1 MKVLVIGGG
10 GREHAL
16 VWKISQSKNAEKIF
30 CAPGNAGIKQIAETV
45 DINADEIEELKK
57 FVVENKI
64 DFTVVGPD
72 NSLALGIVDEF
83 VKDGLKIFGPTKAA
97 SKLEWSKSFAKDFMK
112 RHGIP
117 TADFQKFSFSEK
129 DNAIRFVENTKY
141 PLVIKADGLAL
152 GKGVA
157 ICENVKSAKE
167 TIRHIFDE
175 KIFGDAGNE
184 IVIEEFLEGNE
195 VSLFAVSDGKNHV
208 VLPSSQDHKKIFDGE
223 KGKNTGGM
231 GSYAQAKKIVDDSVL
246 KKVDERIINPVIENM
261 KKEGNEFK
269 GCLYCGLMIDEH
281 GNPFVIEFNARL
293 GDPETQVVL
302 PLIKSDFLEL
312 LYASANGNLKDY
324 KLEIHEGHCCC
335 VVLASEGYPDK
346 YETEKEISNIEKFPP
361 DCFLFHAGTKI
372 NENGKLVTSGGR
384 VLNAV
389 GKSNFN
395 LKEAVKNAYVF
406 AKQIKFENKYYR
418 RDIGAKGL

>member
-1 MKVLVIGGG
+1 MKILVIGGG

-16 VWKISQSKNAEKIF
+16 VWKIAQSKNAEKIF
-30 CAPGNAGIKQIAETV
+30 CAPGNAGIQQIAETI
-45 DINADEIEELKK
+45 DINAGEIEKLKK
-57 FVVENKI
+57 FVLENKI

-83 VKDGLKIFGPTKAA
+83 VNDGLKIFGPTKSA

-117 TADFQKFSFSEK
+117 TADFQKFSLSEK
-129 DNAIRFVENTKY
+129 DNANRFVEDTKY
-141 PLVIKADGLAL
+141 PIVIKADGLAL
-152 GKGVA
+152 GKGVV

-167 TIRHIFDE
+167 TIGHIFDG

-195 VSLFAVSDGKNHV
+195 VSVFAICDGTDY
-208 VLPSSQDHKKIFDGE
+208 VLLPPSQDHKKIFDGE

-231 GSYAQAKKIVDDSVL
+231 GSYAPAKKIVDGFVL
-246 KKVDERIINPVIENM
+246 NKVEEKIIKPVIENM
-261 KKEGNEFK
+261 KKEGNEFN
-269 GCLYCGLMIDEH
+269 GCLYCGLMVGEQ
-281 GNPFVIEFNARL
+281 GNPFVIEFNARF
-293 GDPETQVVL
+293 GDPETQAVL

-312 LYASANGNLKDY
+312 LYASANGNIKDY
-324 KLEIHEGHCCC
+324 KLEIHDGHCCC

-346 YETEKEISNIEKFPP
+346 YETGKEISNIEKFPL

-372 NENGKLVTSGGR
+372 NENGKIVSSGGR

-389 GKSNFN
+389 GKSNFT

-418 RDIGAKGL
+418 RDIGTKGL